1 MPTEASEV
9 SSAAADQLKSS
20 KPVQL
25 NPHTCTYQLF
35 VRWRRA
41 TFVTSSAY
49 KNALKKLLDE
59 SNYPVKISRD
69 QLFRDLF
76 VHGLH
81 NQDVQRQLFQRDA
94 TKLTVEDVCIIAIS
108 YESTSPLQ
116 STEQPSEHQ
125 MTTTQLAAH
134 SALSPEPIVSTLKRM
149 PNANVKSSRFQ
160 HQHCNGCGAPA
171 GSHLRSDCPA
181 QHAVCTN
188 CTGLHHYATVCR
200 RPQSSAVA
208 VSYGADDDQYN
219 DDTFLNHSLV
229 T

>member
-41 TFVTSSAY
+41 IEDYVTATDVVNLEEKSKKAQARLFVLAGPDFSQYVRALSTYSTDLSPSAIIESVASQLEPQRKDFLNRTQLLSRVQAKDESASAY

-81 NQDVQRQLFQRDA
+81 NQDVPTA
-94 TKLTVEDVCIIAIS
+94 
-108 YESTSPLQ
+108 ST
-116 STEQPSEHQ
+116 
-125 MTTTQLAAH
+125 
-134 SALSPEPIVSTLKRM
+134 VST
-149 PNANVKSSRFQ
+149 
-160 HQHCNGCGAPA
+160 
-171 GSHLRSDCPA
+171 
-181 QHAVCTN
+181 
-188 CTGLHHYATVCR
+188 
-200 RPQSSAVA
+200 
-208 VSYGADDDQYN
+208 
-219 DDTFLNHSLV
+219 
-229 T
+229 